1 MQLRDYQQEAVDAV
15 FAYWDRAPSTPER
28 PASPLVVMPTGSG
41 KSPTLGETVRRL
53 VQEYGARV
61 LVATHRAEL
70 ITQDAKAIR
79 SIWPQAP
86 ISIYSASLGR
96 KELGTDIVAAGVQS
110 IVRAAARLG
119 RIDVMIVDEAHLVP
133 PTESDQYG
141 KLIAELRKVNPDMRL
156 IGYTATPYRLGQG
169 MLTQGEGA
177 MFTSI
182 CYDVP
187 IRRLID
193 AGYLSTVVAGGVSAR
208 IDTDGVKVTAGE
220 YNLGQLGLV
229 SDTDKVNA
237 AVADDVKRELNA
249 GRTSAIVFAVNVEH
263 AARLRNEL
271 QMRGVSCEVITG
283 DTPRERRDEIIGR
296 FKRRELQAISSCEV
310 LTTGFDAPV
319 VDIVAMVRATLS
331 PSLYVQIVGRGTRI
345 AEGKKNCVLL
355 DYGDNVGRHGP
366 IDAVVVKPKKGDG
379 KAPFKVCEQ
388 CSAEVHAAATVCPHC
403 GFAFP
408 PPPPKTK
415 LKDKASTD
423 AVLSWQKE
431 PPRKEEVGS
440 VEWSKHFKRVPDGET
455 ATPTLRIDY
464 LSPKK
469 GALSYERRVASEWLC
484 FDHDEG
490 SYARKKAE
498 RWWDDNVG
506 CRQPESV
513 DDAIALLDFGY
524 MAKVVQVTLVK
535 EGKYDRVT
543 HVLQVRPEQAT
554 AEGDPPDPNGEVVA
568 QIGNLTIRSLPAG
581 ILTNG
586 WNDDDL
592 PF

>member
-15 FAYWDRAPSTPER
+15 FAYWDRAPSMPER

-96 KELGTDIVAAGVQS
+96 KELGTDIVVAGVQS

-141 KLIAELRKVNPDMRL
+141 KLIAELRKINPDMRL

-237 AVADDVKRELNA
+237 AVADDVKRELDA

-283 DTPRERRDEIIGR
+283 DTPRERRDEIIAR

-388 CSAEVHAAATVCPHC
+388 CSAEVHAAATECPHC

-431 PPRKEEVGS
+431 PPRKEAVGR
-440 VEWSKHFKRVPDGET
+440 VEWCAHYKRTPDGK
-455 ATPTLRIDY
+455 APTPTLRIDY
-464 LSPKK
+464 FAPLK

-543 HVLQVRPEQAT
+543 HVLQVRPEQAA
-554 AEGDPPDPNGEVVA
+554 AEADDDPPPTTPDP
-568 QIGNLTIRSLPAG
+568 
-581 ILTNG
+581 NG

>member
-1 MQLRDYQQEAVDAV
+1 MKLRDYQQEAVDAV
-15 FAYWDRAPSTPER
+15 FAYWERAPSTPVK

-70 ITQDAKAIR
+70 ITQDVKAIR
-79 SIWPQAP
+79 SIWPNAP
-86 ISIYSASLGR
+86 VSIYSASLAR
-96 KELGTDIVAAGVQS
+96 KELGTDIVVAGVQS
-110 IVRAAARLG
+110 IVRAAHRLG
-119 RIDVMIVDEAHLVP
+119 RIDVLVVDEAHLVP

-141 KLIAELRKVNPDMRL
+141 KLIAEMRKINPDMRL
-156 IGYTATPYRLGQG
+156 LGYTATPYRLGQG

-182 CYDVP
+182 CIDVP

-208 IDTDGVKVTAGE
+208 IDTDNVKVTAGE
-220 YNLGQLGLV
+220 YNLGQLAGV

-237 AVADDVKRELNA
+237 AVADDVKRELDG

-271 QMRGVSCEVITG
+271 NMRGVSCEVITG
-283 DTPRERRDEIIGR
+283 ETPRERRDEIIGR

-345 AEGKKNCVLL
+345 AEGKTNCVLL

-379 KAPFKVCEQ
+379 KAPVKCCPQ
-388 CSAEVHAAATVCPHC
+388 CAAEVPISLLECPHC
-403 GFAFP
+403 GYAWP
-408 PPPPKTK
+408 PPEPKTK

-423 AVLSWQKE
+423 AVLSWQKQKE
-431 PPRKEEVGS
+431 PPRKEQVGG
-440 VEWSKHFKRVPDGET
+440 VEWSKHYKRVPDGEV

-464 LSPKK
+464 MAPKRGPLAYDK
-469 GALSYERRVASEWLC
+469 RVASEWLC

-498 RWWDDNVG
+498 KWWDDNVG

-513 DDAIALLDFGY
+513 DDAIGLLDMGY

-535 EGKYDRVT
+535 DGKYDRVT
-543 HVLQVRPEQAT
+543 HVLQVRSDPGAEAEDEQPPSAT
-554 AEGDPPDPNGEVVA
+554 PDP
-568 QIGNLTIRSLPAG
+568 
-581 ILTNG
+581 NG

>member
-1 MQLRDYQQEAVDAV
+1 MKLRDYQQEAVDAV
-15 FAYWDRAPSTPER
+15 FSYWERAPSTPER

-53 VQEYGARV
+53 VQEFGARV

-70 ITQDAKAIR
+70 ITQDVKAIR

-86 ISIYSASLGR
+86 VSIYSASLGR
-96 KELGTDIVAAGVQS
+96 KELGTDIVVAGVQS

-119 RIDVMIVDEAHLVP
+119 RIDVLIVDEAHLVP

-141 KLIAELRKVNPDMRL
+141 KLIAELRKINPDMRI

-169 MLTQGEGA
+169 MLTQGDGA

-182 CYDVP
+182 CIDIP

-208 IDTDGVKVTAGE
+208 IDTDNVKVTAGE

-237 AVADDVKRELNA
+237 AVADDVKRELDA

-263 AARLRNEL
+263 ATRLRNEL
-271 QMRGVSCEVITG
+271 NMRGVSCEVITG
-283 DTPRERRDEIIGR
+283 ETPRERRDDIIGR

-345 AEGKKNCVLL
+345 AEGKTNCVLL

-366 IDAVVVKPKKGDG
+366 IDAVVVRPKKGDG
-379 KAPFKVCEQ
+379 KAPVKCCPQ
-388 CSAEVHAAATVCPHC
+388 CAAEVPISLLECPHC
-403 GFAFP
+403 GYAWP
-408 PPPPKTK
+408 PPEPKTK
-415 LKDKASTD
+415 LKDKASAD

-431 PPRKEEVGS
+431 EEPPRKEAVGS
-440 VEWSKHFKRVPDGET
+440 VEWRKHYKRVPEGET

-464 LSPKK
+464 MAPKR
-469 GALSYERRVASEWLC
+469 GALAYDKRVASEWLC

-498 RWWDDNVG
+498 KWWDDNVG

-524 MAKVVQVTLVK
+524 MAKVTQVTLIK
-535 EGKYDRVT
+535 DGKYDRVT
-543 HVLQVRPEQAT
+543 HVLQVRNDPGAAEVEDVDQAILNH
-554 AEGDPPDPNGEVVA
+554 PDA
-568 QIGNLTIRSLPAG
+568 PAS
-581 ILTNG
+581 G
-586 WNDDDL
+586 WADDDDL

>member
-237 AVADDVKRELNA
+237 AVADDVKRELDA

-388 CSAEVHAAATVCPHC
+388 CSAEVHAAATECPHC
-403 GFAFP
+403 GKEFP

-431 PPRKEEVGS
+431 PPRKGAVGS
-440 VEWSKHFKRVPDGET
+440 VEWRKHYKRVTDGE
-455 ATPTLRIDY
+455 AAGPATLRIDY

-469 GALSYERRVASEWLC
+469 GALSFERRVASEWLC
-484 FDHDEG
+484 FDHDPG

-524 MAKVVQVTLVK
+524 MAKVTQVTLVK
-535 EGKYDRVT
+535 DGKYDRVT
-543 HVLQVRPEQAT
+543 HVLQVRPEQAA
-554 AEGDPPDPNGEVVA
+554 AEDDDEPPPATPDP
-568 QIGNLTIRSLPAG
+568 
-581 ILTNG
+581 NG